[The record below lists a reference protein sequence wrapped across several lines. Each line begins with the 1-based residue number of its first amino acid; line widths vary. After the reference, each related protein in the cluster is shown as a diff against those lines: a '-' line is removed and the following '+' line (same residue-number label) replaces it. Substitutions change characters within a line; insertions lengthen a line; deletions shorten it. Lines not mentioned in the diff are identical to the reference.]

1 MATATRQ
8 AEKTNG
14 ETVRKAYYERIAKKG
29 MAPLWERLKDL
40 VPREPV
46 TACVPAI
53 WHFKDVKT
61 LVDEAGELITA
72 KEAERRVL
80 VLENPAQRG
89 QSRITNTLYA
99 GLQLILPGEIAPAHR
114 HTSSAIR
121 FVLAG
126 EGAYTQ
132 VEGEKT

>member
-1 MATATRQ
+1 MATATKQ
-8 AEKTNG
+8 AEKANG
-14 ETVRKAYYERIAKKG
+14 QEAARKAYYERIAKQD

-46 TACVPAI
+46 TECVPAI
-53 WHFKDVKT
+53 WHFKEVKT

-89 QSRITNTLYA
+89 KSRITNTLYA
-99 GLQLILPGEIAPAHR
+99 GL
-114 HTSSAIR
+114 
-121 FVLAG
+121 
-126 EGAYTQ
+126 
-132 VEGEKT
+132 